1 MTHSPEVDKSILKM
15 MTFHSDELYCPECT
29 KILTLVT
36 PGHWKCECGLEVE
49 QLTIFEV
56 EGDKD
61 EPRKIVSNTKNIT

>member
-1 MTHSPEVDKSILKM
+1 MTRLLVVGKLISKM
-15 MTFHSDELYCPECT
+15 MIYHSDELYCPECT
-29 KILTLVT
+29 KILTLVA

-61 EPRKIVSNTKNIT
+61 EPRKIVSNTKGFT